1 MDLSLNASDNEFL
14 DYGKHLIVAKDDSQ
28 YNIENNTTF
37 IHKAVISTITTVQ
50 NTQFTEIMDMFI
62 VTSTKED
69 ETNVNHNISNHLLW
83 QRTPERSESAESSTC
98 RYKRSYDVRHRSKE
112 NVAENALKNTQNSR
126 LGIFATDNSTIVV
139 AQIGGTATLPCVV
152 RKFNTGVISWIRKD
166 DHKLLTVGLTTYS
179 SDGRFLVE
187 HVRHLQNW
195 GLLIKHVQPSDAGI
209 YECQISTYPP
219 TSIFV
224 ILKVTEAVAEILGA
238 PDLHI
243 RAGSTLRLVC
253 SLKHST
259 EPPSYV
265 FWYHERH
272 MINYDAGVMVLPDRS
287 SSVLLLHDTD
297 KSHNGNYTCSPSNA
311 VPASIN
317 VHVLNSTA
325 EEKPAAMQHANTS
338 TSSSTYLV
346 LNFSV
351 PISLTILILQSS
363 WER

>member
-1 MDLSLNASDNEFL
+1 MGGRKMDMSSTSLYIIVFTL
-14 DYGKHLIVAKDDSQ
+14 IFHLVVAKSPDSTL
-28 YNIENNTTF
+28 Y
-37 IHKAVISTITTVQ
+37 
-50 NTQFTEIMDMFI
+50 
-62 VTSTKED
+62 
-69 ETNVNHNISNHLLW
+69 
-83 QRTPERSESAESSTC
+83 RP
-98 RYKRSYDVRHRSKE
+98 KRSYDVRHRSKE
-112 NVAENALKNTQNSR
+112 NSPDNALKHANDR
-126 LGIFATDNSTIVV
+126 PGIFATDNSTVIL

-166 DHKLLTVGLTTYS
+166 DHRLLTVGLTTYS
-179 SDGRFLVE
+179 SDGRLLVE

-209 YECQISTYPP
+209 YECQISTHPP

-272 MINYDAGVMVLPDRS
+272 MINYDAGVLVLDDRS
-287 SSVLLLHDTD
+287 SSVLLLHETD

-317 VHVLNSTA
+317 VHVLNATA

-338 TSSSTYLV
+338 TSSSTCIV
-346 LNFSV
+346 FNFSV
-351 PISLTILILQSS
+351 PVSLTVLVLQSA